1 MSVLKVIFG
10 VLLREVREPKLCTKF
25 EVANF
30 NGCRNNYGTTS
41 EGIST
46 LTTSSPIH
54 TSPLATAIPHSTMAI
69 GKSTQARSQELRRG
83 EPSPS
88 PLFPSLRPSPPLPF
102 PSPPFPPPLP

>member
-46 LTTSSPIH
+46 LTTSIY
-54 TSPLATAIPHSTMAI
+54 TSPLVTAIPPSSSTLNTEEFTLTAA
-69 GKSTQARSQELRRG
+69 GQFT
-83 EPSPS
+83 PSAAGRAENPT
-88 PLFPSLRPSPPLPF
+88 LA
-102 PSPPFPPPLP
+102 